1 MTQHSIGLGGQ
12 KRYSYLLRPI
22 GAHLDLLEARNV
34 TVAEIKDAFLWHCY
48 RLGHPLQPL
57 TGVFSFAEIPDLI
70 ESIKQRKAEAASA
83 EEAERRARKSGL
95 GFFRRREPVPVVER
109 SVHPLMPSGYEETLR
124 SIGARL
130 EDQRAGALMLAERP
144 GSLLVIYS
152 LPLPNYI
159 RLDVTRMEAYS
170 GMHEV
175 EYSRDELLEIIT
187 SVRARRGLRYYQ
199 HQG

>member
-1 MTQHSIGLGGQ
+1 MTQHSIGPGGQ
-12 KRYSYLLRPI
+12 KRYSYILRPI
-22 GAHLDLLEARNV
+22 GAYLDLLEARNV
-34 TVAEIKDAFLWHCY
+34 TVAEIEDGFLWHCY
-48 RLGHPLQPL
+48 RLGRPLQAV
-57 TGVFSFAEIPDLI
+57 TGVFSLAEIPDLI
-70 ESIKQRKAEAASA
+70 ESIKQRKAEAARA
-83 EEAERRARKSGL
+83 EDAEQRARKHGL
-95 GFFRRREPVPVVER
+95 GLFRRQEQAPVVER
-109 SVHPLMPSGYEETLR
+109 PVHPLMPSGYEETLR
-124 SIGARL
+124 SIGARV
-130 EDQRAGALMLAERP
+130 EDQRACALMLAERP
-144 GSLLVIYS
+144 ASLLVIYS